1 MCDTGAET
9 ASSSTSDPSA
19 ERNGQRDSNGKAEKI
34 SFLLS
39 TLVLL
44 AILGGTGW
52 LWVRDRNQGP
62 PQLQV
67 TSNIEERQ
75 GQYYIPFKV
84 SNTGGETA
92 ARVQVIVELRVDGQ
106 LVEWGDQQIDFLSS
120 QEEAEGAF
128 ILSRHP
134 NSGELTVRVA
144 SYQLP

>member
-1 MCDTGAET
+1 MHDVESKTSNSMPDQS
-9 ASSSTSDPSA
+9 ASSD
-19 ERNGQRDSNGKAEKI
+19 RQRDSNGKVEKI

-39 TLVLL
+39 TLLLL
-44 AILGGTGW
+44 AILGGTSW

-67 TSNIEERQ
+67 TSSVEKRQ

-92 ARVQVIVELRVDGQ
+92 ARVQVIVELRIDGQ
-106 LVEWGDQQIDFLSS
+106 LMEWGDQQIDFLSS

-128 ILSRHP
+128 ILTRDPSG
-134 NSGELTVRVA
+134 GELTVRAA